1 MFKIPLFV
9 FASILQCLTFVYK
22 ISMRKKETP
31 RCHPQGHNARG
42 LPPAWLNEARLT
54 TEPKLVTTL
63 KGYGL
68 RVLRR
73 CRSEEGDFFDF

>member
-22 ISMRKKETP
+22 ISLRKKETP

-42 LPPAWLNEARLT
+42 LLPSVVGCNSKTNPQTGNSFKES
-54 TEPKLVTTL
+54 
-63 KGYGL
+63 GL
-68 RVLRR
+68 RVARR
-73 CRSEEGDFFDF
+73 G

>member
-42 LPPAWLNEARLT
+42 LPYAWLDQGLRRV
-54 TEPKLVTTL
+54 PKLVTA
-63 KGYGL
+63 
-68 RVLRR
+68 LRR
-73 CRSEEGDFFDF
+73 AGFA